1 MVSFNWV
8 IVLPKGLTAE
18 QFDEW
23 YLGVHTKY
31 AKVAHGI
38 KRYSINRA
46 LAEQPAAATGE
57 VFRVAQ
63 EYWDDWD
70 TMVECWNSATGH
82 TLLGDGQVNMG
93 LDPGTLPGIA
103 LTEEVQLEVTNPA
116 RFSTIQRGYRD
127 REDGTITKFVAMGL
141 AKDGDSAG
149 IGDWYRGRFAGLG
162 EDPRL
167 GEHVFGTTVG
177 RTIPVGL
184 LSSLPTPD
192 QTSYD
197 WNLEMWFASNADAR
211 AFLESEPFTAM
222 WSELTDASTE
232 TVSALLRGQEMLVQN
247 DALPHRDD

>member
-8 IVLPKGLTAE
+8 IVLPKGLTAD

-46 LAEQPAAATGE
+46 LATQPAVATGD

-70 TMVECWNSATGH
+70 TMEECWNSGTGH
-82 TLLGDGQVNMG
+82 TLLGDGLVNMG

-103 LTEEVQLEVTNPA
+103 LTEEVQLEVANPA
-116 RFSTIQRGYRD
+116 RFSTIRRGYRH
-127 REDGTITKFVAMGL
+127 RADGTITKFVAMGL
-141 AKDGDSAG
+141 AKAPAD
-149 IGDWYRGRFAGLG
+149 IGAWYRERFASLG

-167 GEHVFGTTVG
+167 GEHVFGTTLG
-177 RTIPVGL
+177 RTIKVGL
-184 LSSLPTPD
+184 LSSLPNPD

-197 WNLEMWFASNADAR
+197 WNLEMWFASNADAH
-211 AFLESEPFTAM
+211 AFLESAPFTAM
-222 WSELTDASTE
+222 WSDLADASTE
-232 TVSALLRGQEMLVQN
+232 TVSTLVRGQEMLVQN